1 MHETRSLFGWKAG
14 RCLGGKHYA
23 VESDLAG
30 DSGAGTSVRSDEA
43 VAVEVE
49 GTALLHCD
57 RLRERQSR
65 RRCLLAS
72 GGTAL

>member
-1 MHETRSLFGWKAG
+1 MKPG
-14 RCLGGKHYA
+14 RCLGGKHCA

-30 DSGAGTSVRSDEA
+30 DSGAGTSVRSDDA

-49 GTALLHCD
+49 VEGIALLHCD

-72 GGTAL
+72 GGPAL